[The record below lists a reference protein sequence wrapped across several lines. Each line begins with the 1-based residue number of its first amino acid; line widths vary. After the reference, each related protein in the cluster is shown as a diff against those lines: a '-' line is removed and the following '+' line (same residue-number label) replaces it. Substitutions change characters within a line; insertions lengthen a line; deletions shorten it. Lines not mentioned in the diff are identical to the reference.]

1 MKIAHKK
8 LWGRA
13 NEIIAMVQK
22 ARDEGH
28 DVQAN
33 VYPYTAGQNNLSSII
48 PPWAHDGGREKMLER
63 LRDPARAAA
72 HARRDPERAAEL
84 VQPLPRDRRRLG
96 RDDARLAARTSGT
109 SRSRASA

>member
-8 LWGRA
+8 LWGRV

-22 ARDEGH
+22 ARDAGH
-28 DVQAN
+28 DIRAN

-63 LRDPARAAA
+63 LRDAG
-72 HARRDPERAAEL
+72 ARRRM
-84 VQPLPRDRRRLG
+84 RDRDPATDCPAG
-96 RDDARLAARTSGT
+96 TTTTWPPATAGAACSW
-109 SRSRASA
+109 SR